1 MHLEVPTGR
10 GRADLIIGHKGRK
23 YIVETKVWR
32 NERGY
37 QAGKQQLA
45 AYLKLEGEMEGYYVV
60 FDYRRSSEPRF
71 ETETVDG
78 HTICSY
84 IIPVLQEVPS
94 SVDLLT

>member
-10 GRADLIIGHKGRK
+10 GRADLIIAHNGRR

-32 NERGY
+32 NERAY
-37 QAGKQQLA
+37 QVGKQQLA

-60 FDYRRSSEPRF
+60 FDYRRSSESRF
-71 ETETVDG
+71 ETNTVDG

-84 IIPVLQEVPS
+84 IIPVLQEAPS
-94 SVDLLT
+94 VAVQN